1 MYLPD
6 KQMDARRFACS
17 APSMFPDKQMD
28 ELGAYTQ
35 MDLLDLEPNEYQL
48 LMMRPLEAKRFEQA
62 MIALEEEF
70 LSAPAAPVPVA
81 GNTWKEDSK
90 KSSGPLKVASTSG
103 SLKPKEY
110 KGR

>member
-1 MYLPD
+1 
-6 KQMDARRFACS
+6 MDARRFACS